1 LEETVDVAT
10 EDLNPYHIAQSQLDL
25 AVRYIPE
32 LASGF
37 VEFLRRTQRTVIVEF
52 PIETE
57 HGVVSFK
64 GYRVLHN
71 SARGPGKGGLRYHPD
86 VDADEV
92 RALASWMTWKCA
104 IAGVPFGGAKGGVAC
119 DPKSLSQADLRRIT
133 RRYIAE
139 IGPVIGPDVD
149 IPAPDVG
156 TDEHTMAW
164 IYDTYQAFHPSQNNL
179 PAVTGKP
186 LDIGGS
192 LGRREATARGCL
204 DVTRRAIARGVVEGM
219 NSVRGARVV
228 IQGFGN
234 VGAIAARLFV
244 EEGAILVGVS
254 DSRGGIHSPTGLD
267 LDEVVRHKGES
278 GTVVGVCDS
287 VTVSNEEL
295 LGLDCDILIP
305 AALEGQIRAD
315 NAHHIRARLISEG
328 ANGPTTPGA
337 DRILRERDIIILP
350 DILANSGGVTV
361 SYFEWIQNKQN
372 TQWDLE
378 QVNGRL
384 RAKMENA
391 TDGVLDEQRR
401 VNEELPAL
409 ARALEL
415 KEQPAR
421 GAPPVELEPV
431 DLRTAAYILAVK
443 KVANVAMER
452 GIWP

>member
-1 LEETVDVAT
+1 MGAVVAERPELEETVDVAT

-156 TDEHTMAW
+156 T
-164 IYDTYQAFHPSQNNL
+164 
-179 PAVTGKP
+179 
-186 LDIGGS
+186 
-192 LGRREATARGCL
+192 
-204 DVTRRAIARGVVEGM
+204 
-219 NSVRGARVV
+219 
-228 IQGFGN
+228 
-234 VGAIAARLFV
+234 
-244 EEGAILVGVS
+244 
-254 DSRGGIHSPTGLD
+254 
-267 LDEVVRHKGES
+267 
-278 GTVVGVCDS
+278 
-287 VTVSNEEL
+287 
-295 LGLDCDILIP
+295 
-305 AALEGQIRAD
+305 
-315 NAHHIRARLISEG
+315 
-328 ANGPTTPGA
+328 
-337 DRILRERDIIILP
+337 
-350 DILANSGGVTV
+350 
-361 SYFEWIQNKQN
+361 
-372 TQWDLE
+372 
-378 QVNGRL
+378 
-384 RAKMENA
+384 
-391 TDGVLDEQRR
+391 
-401 VNEELPAL
+401 
-409 ARALEL
+409 
-415 KEQPAR
+415 
-421 GAPPVELEPV
+421 
-431 DLRTAAYILAVK
+431 
-443 KVANVAMER
+443 VAMER